1 MSVSA
6 EDQSATGSTAVKP
19 RLIAVVSAVVGAL
32 VVWAIAEFVF
42 GVDLHSPAM
51 GSQPPQ
57 PISAGWV
64 ALLSVV
70 VSFLGWGVLVLLE
83 KFTSR
88 ARTVWT
94 VLAVVVFLV
103 SLSGPWSG
111 PGITIANRL
120 LLMLIH
126 VVVAALLI
134 PQLSRT
140 SANKAA

>member
-6 EDQSATGSTAVKP
+6 EWRSGAAGAAVMP
-19 RLIAVVSAVVGAL
+19 RLVAVVSTVVGAL
-32 VVWAIAEFVF
+32 VAWVLAEYAF

-64 ALLSVV
+64 AIVAGVASL
-70 VSFLGWGVLVLLE
+70 LGWGVLALLE
-83 KFTSR
+83 RLTSR

-111 PGITIANRL
+111 PGITVANRL

-126 VVVAALLI
+126 VVVAGLLI
-134 PQLSRT
+134 PQLSCT
-140 SANKAA
+140 SAGRTA